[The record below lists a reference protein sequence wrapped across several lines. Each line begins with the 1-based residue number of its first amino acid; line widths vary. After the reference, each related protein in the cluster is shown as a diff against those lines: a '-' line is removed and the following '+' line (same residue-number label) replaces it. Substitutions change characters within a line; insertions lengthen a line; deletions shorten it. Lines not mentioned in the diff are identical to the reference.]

1 MKKHEFLTRLETA
14 LSGLPEEERSE
25 ILADYREH
33 FEMAMAD
40 GQSEEAA
47 GEALGSPEQLA
58 KQYRVRTLVAR
69 AEEEPSSR
77 NLLRAIVATLGLG
90 FFNIVF
96 LLGPFLALCG
106 LLVAFFAV
114 AVALFVAGFA
124 IIVGGLLSS
133 VFTIFSGMA
142 LGGFFLGVGFI
153 ALSMAMMLIGLKA
166 GQLIYRLTLRY
177 LQMNSQIIKGER

>member
-1 MKKHEFLTRLETA
+1 MKKHEYIGKLENA
-14 LSGLPEEERSE
+14 LAALPVEERTE
-25 ILADYREH
+25 ILADYHEH

-40 GQSEEAA
+40 GQSEESIC
-47 GEALGSPEQLA
+47 EALGSPEHLA

-106 LLVAFFAV
+106 VLVAFFAV
-114 AVALFVAGFA
+114 AVGFFVAGFA
-124 IIVGGLLSS
+124 IIIGGLLSS

-142 LGGFFLGVGFI
+142 LGGFFLGAGFI
-153 ALSMAMMLIGLKA
+153 ALSLAMMLIGVKV

-177 LQMNSQIIKGER
+177 LKMNSQIIKGER